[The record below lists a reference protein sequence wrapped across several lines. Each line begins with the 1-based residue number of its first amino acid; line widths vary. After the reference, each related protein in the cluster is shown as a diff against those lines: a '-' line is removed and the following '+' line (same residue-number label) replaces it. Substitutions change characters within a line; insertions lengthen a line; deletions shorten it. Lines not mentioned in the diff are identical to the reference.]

1 MAHSDSE
8 TQSRY
13 RQGSAPGSRHNRRG
27 GRRPARAARR
37 QRPARAT
44 GVLGSRPQVGT
55 EIIFVSG
62 VSSCRNVTV
71 TDLSVTES
79 EPRRNGPVTGPGCL
93 PVVTVIA
100 AGFRVT
106 GTCRASRLS
115 SPPRMSPGPGRA
127 TIESL
132 TRNQTLMS
140 VYRRAASG
148 LKNRHWQLQNQSGE
162 VCLRSSSR
170 LAALSVFVM
179 AGRADFPPPQNFG
192 PRSGPL
198 AKKSNVVG
206 CCGVFRIW
214 IEIGNK

>member
-1 MAHSDSE
+1 M
-8 TQSRY
+8 SRLTCNCHTNH
-13 RQGSAPGSRHNRRG
+13 GHP
-27 GRRPARAARR
+27 
-37 QRPARAT
+37 
-44 GVLGSRPQVGT
+44 
-55 EIIFVSG
+55 
-62 VSSCRNVTV
+62 
-71 TDLSVTES
+71 VTELLQAWS
-79 EPRRNGPVTGPGCL
+79 ESRGRTQKDSVPGQQATLAVVPACL

-100 AGFRVT
+100 AVGLRVT

-214 IEIGNK
+214 K